1 MIPPS
6 QIFYGDAESIGD
18 GDQSVAATH
27 GISLRTCAGS
37 GCRDGYDKLV
47 SGIEAVIQSHAV
59 GCNDVACMGMQSG
72 CDTVECLAGTY
83 YVKAP
88 AAAFVFRN
96 LFEAL
101 GEDVVGADGYVQ

>member
-1 MIPPS
+1 MIPPP
-6 QIFYGDAESIGD
+6 QIFYRDAKSIGD

-37 GCRDGYDKLV
+37 SCRDRYDELV
-47 SGIEAVIQSHAV
+47 SGIDAIIQSHAV

-88 AAAFVFRN
+88 AAALVFRN
-96 LFEAL
+96 LLESL
-101 GEDVVGADGYVQ
+101 GEDIVGANGDVQ